1 MEALEDYILTHSDAE
16 PQYLA
21 DINRRTHIKMIN
33 PRMLSGHLQGRVL
46 SLIAK
51 MIQPKRILELGTF
64 TGYSA
69 LCLAESLSDDG
80 LLHTI
85 EYDDELEDFI
95 LENFGKSPLNDKI
108 KLHIGDAKE
117 IIHQLNDVFDLV
129 FIDADKREY
138 LIYYEA
144 VLPKLRKGGFI
155 LADNT
160 LWDGK
165 VLSEV
170 KQNDEQTLSVMN
182 FNDFVAR
189 DERIEKVIL
198 PLRDGLT
205 LIRKK

>member
-21 DINRRTHIKMIN
+21 DINRRTHLKMIN

-46 SLIAK
+46 SLIGK

-95 LENFGKSPLNDKI
+95 LENFEKSPLKDKI

-117 IIHQLNDVFDLV
+117 IIHQLDDVFDLV

-138 LIYYEA
+138 LTYYEA

-165 VLSEV
+165 VLTEV
-170 KQNDEQTLSVMN
+170 KQNDEQTLSVMK
-182 FNDFVAR
+182 FNDFVAQ
-189 DERIEKVIL
+189 DERVEKVIL

-205 LIRKK
+205 LIRKI